1 MKKITGVVLS
11 GVLSVLLLAGGTQAQ
26 EVKMLPSVIV
36 TTASNVNQAVVKSF
50 RGEFKEAMDPV
61 WYRLDKN
68 FLVKFIMNDQKNTA
82 LFRQNGK
89 LVYNISYGSEK
100 NLPEDVRTLVTGGYE
115 DYKIT
120 NAIHVNQ
127 DNRSIWVINLE
138 GLKKLIL
145 VRVEQGEM
153 EEVGNYV
160 KS

>member
-1 MKKITGVVLS
+1 MS
-11 GVLSVLLLAGGTQAQ
+11 GMLTMLLLNSTQAQ
-26 EVKMLPSVIV
+26 EIKVLPSVIV
-36 TTASNVNQAVVKSF
+36 TTASNVNQAVIKSF
-50 RGEFKEAMDPV
+50 RGEFKDAMDPV

-68 FLVKFIMNDQKNTA
+68 FLVKFIMDDQKNTA

-89 LVYNISYGSEK
+89 LVYQIGYGSES
-100 NLPEDVRTLVTGGYE
+100 NLPEEVRKMVNGGYE

-127 DNRSIWVINLE
+127 DNRSIWVVNLE
-138 GLKKLIL
+138 GLKKLIV

-160 KS
+160 KG